1 MSKNDLEQVELRT
14 NQRHDLLLA
23 LKHRQQQTVAI
34 LNISKKER
42 NLLLQQQHRAEK
54 YILGKCIL
62 RSLRAFD
69 VETSFMADSLH
80 NVYRGV
86 FVRNI

>member
-1 MSKNDLEQVELRT
+1 MSKNDLEQIELRT

-42 NLLLQQQHRAEK
+42 NLLLQQ
-54 YILGKCIL
+54 
-62 RSLRAFD
+62 
-69 VETSFMADSLH
+69 
-80 NVYRGV
+80 
-86 FVRNI
+86 